1 MKKALSIILA
11 AVMMLAVLP
20 MGAAAAEVEPKDI
33 EPRLDVVRWFE
44 IDGEWKEIAHAD
56 NWFQEYVKVINWG
69 TNAGS
74 IEVLFQNAGGTA
86 IVDTKIIAPGKQE
99 VFGPIPHNVGTYTV
113 FVRVVNGAPSGAY
126 KITVTDYV

>member
-20 MGAAAAEVEPKDI
+20 MGAAAAEVEPQDI

-44 IDGEWKEIAHAD
+44 IDGGWTEIAHAD
-56 NWFQEYVKVINWG
+56 NWFQEYVKVINWS

-74 IEVLFQNAGGTA
+74 IEVMFQSSDGTM
-86 IVDTKIIAPGKQE
+86 IVDTKIIAPGKHE
-99 VFGPIPHNVGTYTV
+99 VFGPIPNNVGTYSV
-113 FVRVVNGAPSGAY
+113 FVRVVNGAPTGKY